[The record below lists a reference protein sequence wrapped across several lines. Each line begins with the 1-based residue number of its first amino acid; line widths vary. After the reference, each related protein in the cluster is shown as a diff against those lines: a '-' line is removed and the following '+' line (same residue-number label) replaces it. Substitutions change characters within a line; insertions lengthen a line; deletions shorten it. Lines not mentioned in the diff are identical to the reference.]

1 MRSFKKIAAVV
12 AGAFAT
18 SALATDQLLISS
30 FFSDQVTRHSLPDCA
45 FLGTLQ
51 TGVGL
56 DGTLCARLG
65 PDGLLYV
72 ASEGT
77 DSIQRYHPDSG
88 EFIDNFVTAGS
99 GGLDGPTGMTW
110 NSLGQLIVPSFNND
124 RILKYDA
131 QTGASL
137 GTLVTSGSN
146 GLNGPDNGT
155 IIGPDGDLYVPS
167 YFTNRVLRYDGETG
181 VPAGVFIASIGRPR
195 VLEFRGPSL
204 FVTSETSD
212 AVREY
217 NSTSGAF
224 IRNFTTPGAGG
235 LDTPIGMAFDS
246 ENNMYVSSGTNDNV
260 LRFDATTGAF
270 QAEAIPPNA
279 FGIDGPTFLT
289 VIPEPG
295 CAAAMVLL
303 AAAVPSR
310 VRFSR
315 RR

>member
-1 MRSFKKIAAVV
+1 MKAYMYIPFAVAALSTT
-12 AGAFAT
+12 AAI
-18 SALATDQLLISS
+18 ATDQLLVSS
-30 FFSDQVTRHSLPDCA
+30 FFSDQVTRHSLPDGA

-72 ASEGT
+72 ASEGS

-88 EFIDNFVTAGS
+88 VFIDNFVTSGS
-99 GGLDGPTGMTW
+99 GGLDGPTGVTW
-110 NSLGQLIVPSFNND
+110 NALGELIVPSFNND
-124 RILKYDA
+124 SVFKYDG
-131 QTGASL
+131 QTGAPL
-137 GTLVTSGSN
+137 GTLVTAGSN

-167 YFTNRVLRYDGETG
+167 YFSNRVLRYDGETG
-181 VPAGVFIASIGRPR
+181 VPTGVFIASISRPR

-204 FVTSETSD
+204 FVTGETAD

-217 NSTSGAF
+217 NATTGVF

-235 LDTPIGMAFDS
+235 LDTPIGLAFDA
-246 ENNMYVSSGTNDNV
+246 ENNMFVSSGTNDNV
-260 LRFDATTGAF
+260 LRFDATSGAF
-270 QAEAIPPNA
+270 ETEVIPPNA

-289 VIPEPG
+289 IIPEP
-295 CAAAMVLL
+295 AAGVALLLL
-303 AAAVPSR
+303 AVAL
-310 VRFSR
+310 R